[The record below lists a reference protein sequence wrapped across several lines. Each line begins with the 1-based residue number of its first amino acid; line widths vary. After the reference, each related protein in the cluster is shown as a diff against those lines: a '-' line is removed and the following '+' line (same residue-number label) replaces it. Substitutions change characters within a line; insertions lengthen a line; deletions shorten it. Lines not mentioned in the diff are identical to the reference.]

1 MFKATNNVASNDKYL
16 YDNSL
21 SNLNNFRNPINISK
35 ESDII
40 KNKIDNFYQ
49 YLLILNE
56 AFYQEHNILLN
67 RLYKVQ
73 TLINQ
78 SFQDIKICHSIKPNS
93 TYFYNLQ
100 YSIDTI
106 IICKLSEKAKGKL
119 PCAEYFNFI
128 RNDCMSELKNKSNE
142 INNMVT
148 KLLHLTPISN
158 NIYIG
163 EYLQNNTIWY
173 RFNQIVYDS
182 PYLAFLITLNLL
194 NYINDVKNILTGS
207 NIITNS

>member
-1 MFKATNNVASNDKYL
+1 
-16 YDNSL
+16 
-21 SNLNNFRNPINISK
+21 
-35 ESDII
+35 
-40 KNKIDNFYQ
+40 
-49 YLLILNE
+49 
-56 AFYQEHNILLN
+56 
-67 RLYKVQ
+67 
-73 TLINQ
+73 
-78 SFQDIKICHSIKPNS
+78 
-93 TYFYNLQ
+93 
-100 YSIDTI
+100 
-106 IICKLSEKAKGKL
+106 
-119 PCAEYFNFI
+119 
-128 RNDCMSELKNKSNE
+128 MSELKNKSNE